1 MQKLHTIPTLAD
13 IRETLSAIQ
22 PLIHRTPV
30 LTCQS
35 IDQIAGAKLFF
46 KCENF
51 QKAGAFK
58 MRGAAS
64 ASLRLTEE
72 ERTKGVITHSSGNHG
87 QAMARAAQVLGIPAY
102 IIMPENAPDVKK
114 IATAGYG
121 AKITYCA
128 SNIAARETTTAT
140 VQAQT
145 GATFVHPFNDYNVI
159 AGQATA
165 ALELLEEV
173 SDLDGVIAPIGGGGL
188 MSGTAL
194 SVHYLAPNAKIYG
207 AEPLAV
213 DDAYRSMQSG
223 TIQENPTTDTIADG
237 LKTNLG
243 DKTFAI
249 IQAQLSDIF
258 TVSEEE
264 IIDAMKLVWSR
275 MKIIIEPSCAVP
287 LAAILGNKAKFAGQK
302 IGIIL
307 TGGNVD
313 LDNLPF

>member
-1 MQKLHTIPTLAD
+1 
-13 IRETLSAIQ
+13 
-22 PLIHRTPV
+22 
-30 LTCQS
+30 
-35 IDQIAGAKLFF
+35 
-46 KCENF
+46 
-51 QKAGAFK
+51 
-58 MRGAAS
+58 
-64 ASLRLTEE
+64 
-72 ERTKGVITHSSGNHG
+72 
-87 QAMARAAQVLGIPAY
+87 
-102 IIMPENAPDVKK
+102 
-114 IATAGYG
+114 
-121 AKITYCA
+121 
-128 SNIAARETTTAT
+128 
-140 VQAQT
+140 
-145 GATFVHPFNDYNVI
+145 VHPFNDYNVI

-194 SVHYLAPNAKIYG
+194 AVHYLAPNAKIYG

-249 IQAQLSDIF
+249 IQAQLSEIF

-287 LAAILGNKAKFAGQK
+287 LAAILRNKEKFAGQR